1 MPVDDGAA
9 LTSAAISLPLIGHE
23 TAEAGLLKAWNSG
36 RFPHAWLITGP
47 RGVGKATLAMK
58 MARFVL
64 SQSAGGGA
72 QGEGGGLFGDAPLP
86 LDNLDTDPDTSLAR
100 RMVAGGHS
108 DFRLLRKRE
117 DKTVI
122 QIEQT
127 REVVDFAY
135 MTPAEGGWKV
145 IVVDS
150 VDDMNHNSANALLK
164 ALEEP
169 PSKALFL
176 LISHAPG
183 GLLLTIR
190 SRCRSLKLTGVPKDG
205 IVALLSAVRP
215 DLSVE
220 ERAVLAALG
229 DGSPGRA
236 IHFAEQGAVDLYRA
250 LVELASNANRLD
262 MALVMKMGDQLA
274 KKGAEDAFEMLSDL
288 LDHALLRAI
297 KAAAIGR
304 PLEDIL
310 PGDGAVWA
318 RLVLPEQIPLWSDA
332 RTDIKAVLDKA
343 GAPAHLGRKH
353 VLVNAFIRL
362 EQAAQAR

>member
-9 LTSAAISLPLIGHE
+9 QSPAAISLPLIGHE
-23 TAEAGLLKAWNSG
+23 TAEAGLLKAWISG

-72 QGEGGGLFGDAPLP
+72 QGGGLFGDEPLP
-86 LDNLDTDPDTSLAR
+86 PDSLDTDPDTSLAR
-100 RMVAGGHS
+100 RIASGGHS
-108 DFRLLRKRE
+108 DFRLLKKRE

-122 QIEQT
+122 QIDQT

-176 LISHAPG
+176 LVSHAPG
-183 GLLLTIR
+183 GLLPTIR
-190 SRCRSLKLTGVPKDG
+190 SRCRSLKLTGVPKEG
-205 IVALLSAVRP
+205 IVSLLGAVRP
-215 DLSVE
+215 DLSAE

-262 MALVMKMGDQLA
+262 MGLVMKMGDQLA
-274 KKGAEDAFEMLSDL
+274 KKGAEDAFAILSDL
-288 LDHALLRAI
+288 VDFALQRAI

-304 PLEDIL
+304 PLDDVL
-310 PGDGAVWA
+310 PGDGTVWA
-318 RLVLPEQIPLWSDA
+318 RLVLPGQIPRWSDA
-332 RTDIKAVLDKA
+332 RSDIKAVLDKA

>member
-1 MPVDDGAA
+1 MVGTAH
-9 LTSAAISLPLIGHE
+9 SLSLIGHE
-23 TAEAGLLKAWNSG
+23 SAEKTLLKAWTSG
-36 RFPHAWLITGP
+36 RFPHAWLISGP

-64 SQSAGGGA
+64 SQQDQDSRS
-72 QGEGGGLFGDAPLP
+72 GGLFGDAPLP
-86 LDNLDTDPDTSLAR
+86 PDSLDTDPESGIAR
-100 RMVAGGHS
+100 RIASGGHA
-108 DFRLLRKRE
+108 DFRLLAKRE

-127 REVVDFAY
+127 RDVVDFAH

-145 IVVDS
+145 IVIDS

-176 LISHAPG
+176 LVSHAPG
-183 GLLLTIR
+183 GLLPTIR
-190 SRCRSLKLTGVPKDG
+190 SRCRSLKLSGVPDDG
-205 IVALLSAVRP
+205 IVALLNRMRP
-215 DLSVE
+215 DLPDE
-220 ERAVLAALG
+220 EKRVLAALG
-229 DGSPGRA
+229 QGSPGRA
-236 IHFAEQGAVDLYRA
+236 IHYANQGAVDLYRA
-250 LVELASNANRLD
+250 LVELAANAARLD
-262 MALVMKMGDQLA
+262 MALVMKMGDQLS
-274 KKGAEDAFEMLSDL
+274 KKGAEDAFDILSQL
-288 LDHALLRAI
+288 LDQALQRAI
-297 KAAAIGR
+297 KGAALGR
-304 PLEDIL
+304 PLPDIL

-318 RLVLPEQIPLWSDA
+318 RLVHPGMIPQWTDA
-332 RTDIKAVLDKA
+332 RADINAVLDKA